1 MMKSNEEG
9 EGEGAWP
16 APVPPSTPGAPAKTL
31 REQAREL
38 IDELLADTT
47 AGTERSWKQLEA
59 CISRNPDLPEAA
71 LLEHLINR
79 TTAPE
84 HEQPHT

>member
-1 MMKSNEEG
+1 MKPNEEV
-9 EGEGAWP
+9 EGRGAWP

-47 AGTERSWKQLEA
+47 AGTERSRKQLEA
-59 CISRNPDLPEAA
+59 CISRNPGRPEAA
-71 LLEHLINR
+71 LLEHLMNR
-79 TTAPE
+79 TPAPG